1 MIKTKLTNFWQ
12 DIVESV
18 RGTERDFTDVKLG
31 RAILLLAIP
40 MVLETM
46 MESTF
51 AVVDIFFVSRLG
63 ADAVAAVGITETMLY
78 LVYSIGFGL
87 GAATTAVV
95 ARRIGEKDHAR
106 ASKSAAQAISGGF
119 ALSMIISLIGI
130 LFPGD
135 LLRLMGA
142 SNEVVETGY
151 MYTAI
156 ILGGNGLVMLLFII
170 NAVFRAAG
178 NAAISMRV
186 IWLVNIINMILDPF
200 LIFGWGPF
208 PELGVKGAAI
218 ATVISRGLAVI
229 YQFLLLM
236 KGKGRIKISLK
247 QFKID
252 FGIMK
257 NIFYLSLG
265 GMGQII
271 ISNSSW
277 VALIR
282 IIAEFG
288 SEVVAGYTIA
298 MRIIVFSLLPSV
310 GLSNAAAAL
319 VGQNLGA
326 QKPARAERAAW
337 ITAFANMV
345 FLGII
350 GLFLIIFPKPL
361 ITIFINEPEVV
372 SKGVVSLRFIAFGLL
387 FYAFGL
393 VIVQSLNG
401 AGDTAT
407 PMKINIFCYWLVEI
421 PLALFLALLLG
432 MKEKGVY
439 VAIII
444 AELMMAIIG
453 IIVFRRGRWK
463 KRQV

>member
-1 MIKTKLTNFWQ
+1 MIKTKLKNFWQ

-51 AVVDIFFVSRLG
+51 AVVNIFFVSKVST
-63 ADAVAAVGITETMLY
+63 DAVAAVGITETLLY

-95 ARRIGEKDHAR
+95 SRRIGEKNPTL
-106 ASKSAAQAISGGF
+106 ASISAAQAISGGF

-130 LFPGD
+130 FFPRD

-156 ILGGNGLVMLLFII
+156 ILGSNGLVMLLFII

-186 IWLVNIINMILDPF
+186 IWMANIINIILDPF

-218 ATVISRGLAVI
+218 ATAVSRGLAVL
-229 YQFLLLM
+229 YQFLVLL

-252 FGIMK
+252 TGIMK
-257 NIFYLSLG
+257 RIFYLSLG
-265 GMGQII
+265 GIGQTI

-282 IIAEFG
+282 IIAVFG

-298 MRIIVFSLLPSV
+298 MRIIVFSMLPSV

-326 QKPARAERAAW
+326 QKPGRAERTAW
-337 ITAFANMV
+337 VTAFTNMV
-345 FLGII
+345 FLGIV

-361 ITIFINEPEVV
+361 ISIFIDEPEVV
-372 SKGVVSLRFIAFGLL
+372 SKGVESLRFIALGLL

-393 VIVQSLNG
+393 VIVQALNG
-401 AGDTAT
+401 AGDTAA
-407 PMKINIFCYWLVEI
+407 PMKINVFCYWLLEI
-421 PLALFLALLLG
+421 PLAWFLALPLG

-444 AELMMAIIG
+444 AESMTAFMG
-453 IIVFRRGRWK
+453 IIVFRRGHWK

>member
-1 MIKTKLTNFWQ
+1 MIKAKLKNFWQ
-12 DIVESV
+12 DIAESV

-40 MVLETM
+40 MVLETV

-51 AVVDIFFVSRLG
+51 AVVNIFFVSKVS

-87 GAATTAVV
+87 GTATTAVV
-95 ARRIGEKDHAR
+95 SRRIGEKDPTL
-106 ASKSAAQAISGGF
+106 ASISAAQAISGGF
-119 ALSMIISLIGI
+119 ALSIIISFIGI
-130 LFPGD
+130 FFPRD

-156 ILGGNGLVMLLFII
+156 ILGSNGLVMLLFII

-186 IWLVNIINMILDPF
+186 IWMANIINIILDPF

-218 ATVISRGLAVI
+218 ATAVSRGLAVL
-229 YQFLLLM
+229 YQFLVLL
-236 KGKGRIKISLK
+236 KGKARIKISLK
-247 QFKID
+247 QFKINFD
-252 FGIMK
+252 IMK
-257 NIFYLSLG
+257 RIFYLSLG
-265 GMGQII
+265 GMGQTII
-271 ISNSSW
+271 ANSSW

-298 MRIIVFSLLPSV
+298 MRIIVFSMLPSV

-326 QKPARAERAAW
+326 QKPGRAERAAW
-337 ITAFANMV
+337 LTAFVNMV
-345 FLGII
+345 FLGIV
-350 GLFLIIFPKPL
+350 GFFLIIFSKPL
-361 ITIFINEPEVV
+361 IGIFINEPQVL
-372 SKGVVSLRFIAFGLL
+372 SKGVESLRFIALGLL

-393 VIVQSLNG
+393 VIVQALNG
-401 AGDTAT
+401 AGDTAA
-407 PMKINIFCYWLVEI
+407 PMKINVFCYWLLEI
-421 PLALFLALLLG
+421 PLAWFLAMHLG

-444 AELMMAIIG
+444 AESMTAFMG
-453 IIVFRRGRWK
+453 IIVFRRGGWK
-463 KRQV
+463 KLQI